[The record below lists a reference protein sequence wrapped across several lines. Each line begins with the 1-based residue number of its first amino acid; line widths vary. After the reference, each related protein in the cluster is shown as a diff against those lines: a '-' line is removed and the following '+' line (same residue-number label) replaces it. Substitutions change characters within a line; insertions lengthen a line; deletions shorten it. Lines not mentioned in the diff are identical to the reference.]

1 MTINSLAP
9 KVLTQNLADREF
21 CLNLGDFWKR
31 PSDRWR
37 LLAKRESRYRSKD
50 GEFSAEKREFITKN
64 SLISVSTQIER
75 ISNWISSYA
84 RGIRTKTLCLTSP
97 FRKPLELGHFKRG
110 AFLALSAWSWF
121 RRWSTGFDRQLVI
134 ALSTPW
140 WQGPRA

>member
-50 GEFSAEKREFITKN
+50 REFPGEKRELIAKN
-64 SLISVSTQIER
+64 SLMGLPTQIER
-75 ISNWISSYA
+75 ISNLISSYVVEA
-84 RGIRTKTLCLTSP
+84 PKDNSLKNTYLLGIL
-97 FRKPLELGHFKRG
+97 
-110 AFLALSAWSWF
+110 
-121 RRWSTGFDRQLVI
+121 
-134 ALSTPW
+134 
-140 WQGPRA
+140 

>member
-75 ISNWISSYA
+75 ISNLISSYVI
-84 RGIRTKTLCLTSP
+84 GGSQGQLSEKQLLTGNFTKV
-97 FRKPLELGHFKRG
+97 RKRVKRSDPKRPGSDKEQLGAMGGSEKERFG
-110 AFLALSAWSWF
+110 ASAGSEKE
-121 RRWSTGFDRQLVI
+121 R
-134 ALSTPW
+134 
-140 WQGPRA
+140 

>member
-50 GEFSAEKREFITKN
+50 GEFSGEKREFIAKN
-64 SLISVSTQIER
+64 SLIGVSTQIER
-75 ISNWISSYA
+75 ISNLISSYP
-84 RGIRTKTLCLTSP
+84 RGIRTMTFWLNIPSQ
-97 FRKPLELGHFKRG
+97 E
-110 AFLALSAWSWF
+110 
-121 RRWSTGFDRQLVI
+121 
-134 ALSTPW
+134 TP
-140 WQGPRA
+140 